1 MRGDI
6 SRDLSP
12 NDLIGFSTNLRCLL
26 WFLLDSAR
34 TALTG
39 GRHAESAAVRFL
51 PNTALSRV
59 CGIAA
64 RLRHRR
70 LCFATWIT
78 WIGRSSTAI
87 GQKWRSSRRALDNR
101 DPALCIC
108 YVGRCLSCRTRPPPS
123 PPRYI
128 PSPTHY
134 TGLGTHVSAGFFS
147 PTDSVASAASSGC
160 LMGRGCAPFTCGT
173 WCLRSGVWNGRWH
186 GCLTA
191 CERVYGSLCTCTG
204 SPLWP
209 MGVGGK
215 HGFEF
220 GGWELEFG
228 APQGCSMLKIGRREP
243 TLPDSKRFLINKRC
257 AGNLPPEVQW
267 KWVRVTILGT
277 VAGFLC
283 GRPECGQPISAMA
296 P

>member
-1 MRGDI
+1 MPRSCTI
-6 SRDLSP
+6 AAWHRHCCSSFLAWIMS
-12 NDLIGFSTNLRCLL
+12 IGCSSTALGLT
-26 WFLLDSAR
+26 WSSAPMLLDSR
-34 TALTG
+34 D
-39 GRHAESAAVRFL
+39 RHQDIS
-51 PNTALSRV
+51 
-59 CGIAA
+59 
-64 RLRHRR
+64 
-70 LCFATWIT
+70 
-78 WIGRSSTAI
+78 
-87 GQKWRSSRRALDNR
+87 
-101 DPALCIC
+101 
-108 YVGRCLSCRTRPPPS
+108 YVDRIISYHLRPPPS

-220 GGWELEFG
+220 GGWEGL
-228 APQGCSMLKIGRREP
+228 PQVML
-243 TLPDSKRFLINKRC
+243 
-257 AGNLPPEVQW
+257 
-267 KWVRVTILGT
+267 
-277 VAGFLC
+277 
-283 GRPECGQPISAMA
+283 
-296 P
+296 

>member
-1 MRGDI
+1 M
-6 SRDLSP
+6 
-12 NDLIGFSTNLRCLL
+12 
-26 WFLLDSAR
+26 
-34 TALTG
+34 
-39 GRHAESAAVRFL
+39 
-51 PNTALSRV
+51 
-59 CGIAA
+59 
-64 RLRHRR
+64 
-70 LCFATWIT
+70 
-78 WIGRSSTAI
+78 
-87 GQKWRSSRRALDNR
+87 
-101 DPALCIC
+101 
-108 YVGRCLSCRTRPPPS
+108 GRCLSCRTRPPPS

-228 APQGCSMLKIGRREP
+228 VPQGCSMLKIGRREP

-257 AGNLPPEVQW
+257 AGNLPPEVSQ
-267 KWVRVTILGT
+267 IL
-277 VAGFLC
+277 
-283 GRPECGQPISAMA
+283 SAVPFHDCHMA
-296 P
+296 MLKGA

>member
-1 MRGDI
+1 M
-6 SRDLSP
+6 
-12 NDLIGFSTNLRCLL
+12 
-26 WFLLDSAR
+26 
-34 TALTG
+34 
-39 GRHAESAAVRFL
+39 
-51 PNTALSRV
+51 
-59 CGIAA
+59 
-64 RLRHRR
+64 
-70 LCFATWIT
+70 
-78 WIGRSSTAI
+78 
-87 GQKWRSSRRALDNR
+87 
-101 DPALCIC
+101 
-108 YVGRCLSCRTRPPPS
+108 GRCLSCRTRPPPS

-134 TGLGTHVSAGFFS
+134 TGLGTRISAGFFS

-220 GGWELEFG
+220 GGWECSSDPAYAFTCALFG
-228 APQGCSMLKIGRREP
+228 PGMNLLSDSDAKKDAKRNPLREVQRKWAGCPS
-243 TLPDSKRFLINKRC
+243 
-257 AGNLPPEVQW
+257 LPPPEL
-267 KWVRVTILGT
+267 KKM
-277 VAGFLC
+277 GF
-283 GRPECGQPISAMA
+283 
-296 P
+296 